1 MKRVLFIQNGD
12 TDEPGLFG
20 EVLETRGI
28 PLDVVHPWSGQPV
41 PKDLSRWSA
50 LAVGGGA
57 MSAYDREEFPYLE
70 EVEGLI
76 RSAQHAGQPVLGMCL
91 GAQLMASA
99 FGGKVFPNREKE
111 IGYFDVRF
119 TPEAETDPL
128 WRGHTATFQPVH
140 WHGDTFDL
148 PPGAVHLASSDLT
161 RNQLFRYGEKSYGL
175 QFHLEINERVLTAMI
190 GPDGGGLPSYGV
202 DPEEFLR
209 EGRVA
214 FPKVKPLADA
224 IFTRW
229 TDFLI

>member
-20 EVLETRGI
+20 EILEARGF
-28 PLDVVHPWSGQPV
+28 PLDIVHAWSGDAV
-41 PKDLSRWSA
+41 PTDPSRWSG

-57 MSAYDREEFPYLE
+57 MSAYDREEFPYLARVE
-70 EVEGLI
+70 ELI
-76 RSAQHAGQPVLGMCL
+76 RTAQHAGLPVLGMCL

-99 FGGKVFPNREKE
+99 FGGKVFANREKE
-111 IGYFDVRF
+111 IGFFDVRF

-128 WRGHTATFQPVH
+128 WQGYTRAFQPVH

-148 PPGAVHLASSDLT
+148 PLGAVHLASSDLT

-175 QFHLEINERVLTAMI
+175 QFHLEIDERVLTAMI
-190 GPDGGGLPSYGV
+190 GPDGGGLPNYGV

-209 EGRVA
+209 EGRIA
-214 FPKVKPLADA
+214 FPKVKRLADA

-229 TDFLI
+229 TEFLI

>member
-20 EVLETRGI
+20 ELLEARGI
-28 PLDVVHPWSGQPV
+28 PLDIVHAWSGEAVPSDVSPWSG
-41 PKDLSRWSA
+41 

-70 EVEGLI
+70 SVEELI
-76 RSAQHAGQPVLGMCL
+76 RTAQHAGLPVLGMCL

-99 FGGKVFPNREKE
+99 FGGNVFPNRAKE

-128 WRGHTATFQPVH
+128 WRGHTAIFQPVH

-148 PPGAVHLASSDLT
+148 PPGAVHLAASDLT
-161 RNQLFRYGEKSYGL
+161 PNQLFRYGEKSYGL
-175 QFHLEINERVLTAMI
+175 QFHLEIDERVLAAMV
-190 GPDGGGLPSYGV
+190 GPDGGGLPRYGV

-229 TDFLI
+229 TEFLA